1 MKLLSLDF
9 TVLFLIVFGLPLITQ
24 GQQNTSKLKA
34 LIIDGENNHGIWPK
48 TTVMMKEF
56 LENTGL
62 FEVDVYRTAYT
73 WQGPHYDKS
82 IGLEDITQLLEMYPI
97 ENGQQTT
104 PVDEPRPDPDFHPE
118 FERYD
123 VVINNMGWKAS
134 TWPQDVQNEF
144 ENYMSAGGG
153 LVVVHAANNSWG
165 DWEEYNRMIGLGGW
179 GGRGEGSGYFVSL
192 DDQGEE
198 HYTEP
203 EQGCG
208 SHGPQHEFVLQ
219 NRAPEHPV
227 MEGLPE
233 QWLHTKDEL
242 YAQLCGPAENL
253 TVLATAYSDPD
264 QKGTGN
270 HEPMIFAVDYGYGR
284 VFHTALGHMDYSM
297 ECVGFVTT
305 FQRGTEWAATGA
317 VTQKVPEDFPG
328 SEQISVRKWQK

>member
-1 MKLLSLDF
+1 
-9 TVLFLIVFGLPLITQ
+9 
-24 GQQNTSKLKA
+24 
-34 LIIDGENNHGIWPK
+34 
-48 TTVMMKEF
+48 MMKEF

-62 FEVDVYRTAYT
+62 FQVDVYRTAYT

-104 PVDEPRPDPDFHPE
+104 PVDEPKPDPDFHPD
-118 FERYD
+118 FDRYA
-123 VVINNMGWKAS
+123 VVITNMGWKAS

-144 ENYMSAGGG
+144 ENYMEDGGG

-165 DWEEYNRMIGLGGW
+165 DWEAYNRMIGLGGW

-192 DDQGEE
+192 DDQGKE

-227 MEGLPE
+227 MKGLPE

-242 YAQLCGPAENL
+242 YAQLCGPAVNL

-270 HEPMIFAVDYGYGR
+270 HEPMTFAIDYGKGR

-297 ECVGFVTT
+297 ECVGFITT
-305 FQRGTEWAATGA
+305 FQRGTEWAATGR
-317 VTQKVPEDFPG
+317 VSQKVPEDFPG
-328 SEQISVRKWQK
+328 TEQISARKWDK